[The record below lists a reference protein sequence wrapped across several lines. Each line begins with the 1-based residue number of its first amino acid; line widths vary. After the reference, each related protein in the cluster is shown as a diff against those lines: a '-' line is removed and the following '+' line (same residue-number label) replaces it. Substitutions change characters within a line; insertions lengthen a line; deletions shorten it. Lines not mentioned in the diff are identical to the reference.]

1 MTPFLRRQGSVY
13 KDTNLISVPGQTVR
27 VSLGALRSGGGV
39 NKRCVFEIRKTRN
52 IFFSLLLL

>member
-1 MTPFLRRQGSVY
+1 MS

-39 NKRCVFEIRKTRN
+39 NKRYVFEIRKTRN